1 MGRRA
6 ELAAVKKMMSNS
18 RLVTLTGSGGIGKTR
33 LALRTALESRRA
45 FADGVWLVE
54 LGELRDEALV
64 ASTVSAALG
73 MHNHTAAESRRA
85 LIDYLSDKHLLLI
98 LDNCEHLVAE
108 VADVVAALLRTCPG
122 LRILATS
129 REPLLIGGEV
139 VSRVPPMTVPDS
151 DRELPLNTVT
161 EYEAVNLF
169 VERATAAAPSFEL
182 TATNQ
187 RAVTLICQRLD
198 GLPLPIELA
207 AVRLRAMSPQ
217 QILDR
222 LTDRYRML
230 TAGNRTAPSRQQT
243 LRMCVEWSYDLCSA
257 QEQILWMRLSVF
269 AGTFEL
275 DAAES
280 ICSGE
285 GLDALA
291 ELVTSLVDKSILIRD
306 DVDSA
311 PRYRVLETIREYGR
325 QKLTANG
332 TEEVLRRRHTE
343 WYENLI
349 LQAERDWISPRQLD
363 WISRLDREQ
372 PNTREVFQRY
382 LDQPQGHDHAVRIVE
397 ALLTVWVSR
406 GVFLTEAR
414 IWLARILS
422 RSGGPAVDRARALY
436 LSSVFAVVQGDK
448 IESADLLAQGESIGA
463 HLQNTASSAFAH
475 WAAGCHHLY
484 NSDPARA
491 AALFEDAISQ
501 AVESNNSFCHLASL
515 TGLGLAHLQLD
526 HVSETRRCY
535 EAIIVESEK
544 SGEAI
549 FRGRAAVIGGWA
561 LWRDGSLAQATSVL
575 EEGVRFSHRVGDR
588 IAVARC
594 FEVLGRVEADQHH
607 AERAVV
613 LSGAAGSIWRGVGG
627 PSTNSISGSDDRRRS
642 ELWGHDALGQRGY
655 EKHFQYGRALAYE
668 DAVSYGLGE
677 PASARTPSTNKSTLT
692 RREREVASLVAEG
705 LTNKGI
711 ADRLVISPRTAQGHV
726 EHVLVKLG
734 FTSRA
739 QIAAWVSSRQPNENP
754 AP

>member
-1 MGRRA
+1 M
-6 ELAAVKKMMSNS
+6 
-18 RLVTLTGSGGIGKTR
+18 
-33 LALRTALESRRA
+33 
-45 FADGVWLVE
+45 
-54 LGELRDEALV
+54 
-64 ASTVSAALG
+64 
-73 MHNHTAAESRRA
+73 
-85 LIDYLSDKHLLLI
+85 
-98 LDNCEHLVAE
+98 
-108 VADVVAALLRTCPG
+108 
-122 LRILATS
+122 
-129 REPLLIGGEV
+129 
-139 VSRVPPMTVPDS
+139 
-151 DRELPLNTVT
+151 
-161 EYEAVNLF
+161 
-169 VERATAAAPSFEL
+169 
-182 TATNQ
+182 
-187 RAVTLICQRLD
+187 
-198 GLPLPIELA
+198 
-207 AVRLRAMSPQ
+207 
-217 QILDR
+217 
-222 LTDRYRML
+222 
-230 TAGNRTAPSRQQT
+230 
-243 LRMCVEWSYDLCSA
+243 
-257 QEQILWMRLSVF
+257 
-269 AGTFEL
+269 
-275 DAAES
+275 
-280 ICSGE
+280 
-285 GLDALA
+285 
-291 ELVTSLVDKSILIRD
+291 
-306 DVDSA
+306 
-311 PRYRVLETIREYGR
+311 
-325 QKLTANG
+325 
-332 TEEVLRRRHTE
+332 
-343 WYENLI
+343 
-349 LQAERDWISPRQLD
+349 
-363 WISRLDREQ
+363 
-372 PNTREVFQRY
+372 
-382 LDQPQGHDHAVRIVE
+382 
-397 ALLTVWVSR
+397 WVSR
-406 GVFLTEAR
+406 GVFLAEAR

-734 FTSRA
+734 FTLRA
-739 QIAAWVSSRQPNENP
+739 HIAAWVSSR
-754 AP
+754 